1 MIYPS
6 GITPAPSTSID
17 RISIENLPVIKSEE
31 FLPQV
36 SRWTSLGGLLMMATV
51 TSSIV
56 LAGVTKYRVTVA
68 SQGIIRPTGEL
79 RLVQSVIEGQV
90 LQILGKENQP
100 VKKGDVIATL
110 DNSEVKTKQDR
121 LEIKIQQ
128 LQLQLTQ
135 FDTQFREIDRQILA
149 ETERYQRSIAADR
162 SKLILSQRNY
172 QDKQITTTAAV
183 REAQANIRSAQ
194 NEWQKA
200 QAQLKSVQADYRSSQ
215 ASLQSAYTK
224 QLRYQKVVKL
234 GAISQDQFEEA
245 KLAFQ
250 QQQQKVQ
257 SQQGAIEA
265 QQQTIAQLQ
274 QNIQA
279 AQAKLQSL
287 QANLNPSNAEV
298 SIASENI
305 AQDRAIGESAIAV
318 LNREKESLLQNK
330 SELTRQLAQDN
341 RELQQVVLNLRQGT
355 ITATEDGIIAKLNLR
370 NPGQVVRLGEEI
382 AQIVPSNNPL
392 AIEATVTPS
401 EIRKIKTGQRVQM
414 QVSACPYPDFGT
426 LGGVVSQISADTIK
440 PPIALERVA
449 SSTNSPAIPAY
460 KVIVKPNTSILDRG
474 QKKCAIQLG
483 MEGKTEIISGEE
495 TFLHFLLRKSGLA
508 INNQINLAR

>member
-1 MIYPS
+1 MIYPAD
-6 GITPAPSTSID
+6 ITPASPTSID
-17 RISIENLPVIKSEE
+17 SISIENLPAIKSEE

-79 RLVQSVIEGQV
+79 RLVQSVVEGQV

-135 FDTQFREIDRQILA
+135 FDTQMREIDRQILA
-149 ETERYQRSIAADR
+149 EVEHYKRSVSADR

-183 REAQANIRSAQ
+183 LEAEANIRSTQ
-194 NEWQKA
+194 NEWHKA

-224 QLRYQKVVKL
+224 QFRYQKVAKL

-257 SQQGAIEA
+257 AQQGTIEA
-265 QQQTIAQLQ
+265 QQQAIAQLQ

-287 QANLNPSNAEV
+287 QANLNPTNAEV

-305 AQDRAIGESAIAV
+305 AQDRATGEAAIAV
-318 LNREKESLLQNK
+318 LNREKQSLLQNK
-330 SELTRQLAQDN
+330 SELTRQLAQDR
-341 RELQQVVLNLRQGT
+341 RELQQVVLNLRQGK
-355 ITATEDGIIAKLNLR
+355 ITATVDGIIAKLNLR

-382 AQIVPSNNPL
+382 AQIVPSHNPL
-392 AIEATVTPS
+392 AIEATVTPA
-401 EIRKIKTGQRVQM
+401 EIGKIKTGQRVQM
-414 QVSACPYPDFGT
+414 QVSACPYPNYGT

-440 PPIALERVA
+440 PQSLPEHTVL
-449 SSTNSPAIPAY
+449 STPNQSISAY
-460 KVIVKPNTSILDRG
+460 KVTIKPNSLMLDRG
-474 QKKCAIQLG
+474 HKKCAIQLG

-495 TFLHFLLRKSGLA
+495 TFLRFLLRKSGLM
-508 INNQINLAR
+508 INN